1 MNMYDIARETG
12 FSIAT
17 VSRAINNSGYVSE
30 KTREK
35 IMKVIDEKGYSVNP
49 FAKGMAT
56 STMSLAGV
64 ISTDSRD
71 MYQAECIY
79 HLQNALRQEG
89 FTALLCCTGLDL
101 KEKQEAVR
109 LLLSRNVDAI
119 FLIGSQFVE
128 NTSKENMYLMEA
140 ARKVPVIL
148 MNGYLDYP
156 NVFCIRCDDAKGQ
169 RELTETVLKGGSK
182 KPLFLIRRTTY
193 STREKVRGYQEACQA
208 AGMDH
213 QPAVLATPP
222 TIADYQSLAEDLNH
236 MEFDAL
242 LCADDELA
250 IAALK
255 YCRQHGLRVPE
266 DIQITGYNNSL
277 LSDLPAQEITSYDNR
292 IEYLCTSSVLCMKSV
307 LDKKTYPSESVYS
320 GMLSKK
326 LTTVPVEEKQN

>member
-213 QPAVLATPP
+213 QPAVLVTPP

-236 MEFDAL
+236 MEFHAL

-320 GMLSKK
+320 GMLSRK
-326 LTTVPVEEKQN
+326 LTTATAEEE